1 MNLYAYCMNNPVMYV
16 DPNGDSAILTGIIIG
31 AILGGIIGFGTVLYS
46 DYMDDGQI
54 FNGSVNHEQ
63 YFSGTFVGAFLGACV
78 GGIIATVGE
87 VLVKA
92 FLSLSNK
99 FITDLVSYHI
109 SKTPFGTWEDYAL
122 AFVSGGVLQKFNI
135 GYKGRAIYDVAIR
148 PGVIQLIKIGTNKQD
163 LFNVDKYKYDV
174 ITRGITHFIPSPLK
188 AISRGIFRS
197 FWDINN
203 RKYAF

>member
-1 MNLYAYCMNNPVMYV
+1 
-16 DPNGDSAILTGIIIG
+16 
-31 AILGGIIGFGTVLYS
+31 
-46 DYMDDGQI
+46 MDDGQI

-122 AFVSGGVLQKFNI
+122 ALYQEGFFKNL
-135 GYKGRAIYDVAIR
+135 
-148 PGVIQLIKIGTNKQD
+148 T
-163 LFNVDKYKYDV
+163 
-174 ITRGITHFIPSPLK
+174 
-188 AISRGIFRS
+188 
-197 FWDINN
+197 
-203 RKYAF
+203 